1 MTGELISLF
10 DQPHRHRPRSGARA
24 ATTTGRLARAARPG
38 RLPRTTRPDRDQDR
52 AAHRGR
58 PDRDPHPAAGLL
70 RRADRPRRVLPS
82 RGHTAPSQRV
92 RRARRRQREGPQG
105 QLVRSRRPP
114 AQPCRPGVH
123 RTTDDR
129 PVQRRGTDL
138 GGPRPAGR
146 GPWRCR
152 QAAARDRARV
162 RDRAEVHRPRALDTV
177 THAAL
182 RLGRTTARAADPHRA
197 RARHRGAHLDH
208 RAHHPDRAAPS
219 HHHRRDRQ
227 RVPEPVHLRGRP
239 AGPAA
244 TRRRR
249 PRPAQRN
256 RPGPLPHQ
264 RAQDTPT
271 PPAKSRSPPTRGSCG
286 GTPTRSSPSPPT
298 VSTASSPP
306 APKRT

>member
-10 DQPHRHRPRSGARA
+10 DQPPAPAGSGRSRCHRHRP
-24 ATTTGRLARAARPG
+24 TG
-38 RLPRTTRPDRDQDR
+38 PRHRTRPPTTDYPARSLR
-52 AAHRGR
+52 RSRRTPR
-58 PDRDPHPAAGLL
+58 PTRRDPHPAAGLL
-70 RRADRPRRVLPS
+70 RRADRPRRVLPG
-82 RGHTAPSQRV
+82 RGDTPSPQRV
-92 RRARRRQREGPQG
+92 RGAGRRQREGPEG

-123 RTTDDR
+123 RTADDR

-138 GGPRPAGR
+138 GGPRPAGP
-146 GPWRCR
+146 GPRRRR

-177 THAAL
+177 TDAAL
-182 RLGRTTARAADPHRA
+182 RVGRTAARAADPHRA

-208 RAHHPDRAAPS
+208 RAHHPDRAAPP

-239 AGPAA
+239 PRPAA
-244 TRRRR
+244 ARRRR
-249 PRPAQRN
+249 PRPAQRH

-264 RAQDTPT
+264 RAQARPHRR
-271 PPAKSRSPPTRGSCG
+271 AESRSPPTRASCG
-286 GTPTRSSPSPPT
+286 GTSTRSSPSPPT
-298 VSTASSPP
+298 VSSASSPP